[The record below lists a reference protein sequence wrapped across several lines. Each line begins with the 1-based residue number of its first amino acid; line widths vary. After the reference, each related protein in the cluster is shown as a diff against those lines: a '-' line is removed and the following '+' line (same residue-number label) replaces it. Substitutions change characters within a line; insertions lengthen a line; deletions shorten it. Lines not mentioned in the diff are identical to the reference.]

1 MHRVTFDTVVFVR
14 SLMSPYGWWARLVFD
29 YADRYTLVVSEPVV
43 KELTEV
49 LHRPALTRKY
59 RPLAT
64 RSISTI
70 LSLLAAAEWVDTPDI
85 PPVSRDPKDDKFL
98 ATAKAGQA
106 DYLVSEDR
114 DLLDLDEYEGI
125 QIITAEEFLHILE
138 EEDQTPS

>member
-1 MHRVTFDTVVFVR
+1 
-14 SLMSPYGWWARLVFD
+14 MSPYGWWAQLVFD

-43 KELTEV
+43 KEVTEV

-64 RSISTI
+64 RSINTI
-70 LSLLAAAEWVDTPDI
+70 LSLLASAEWVDVPDI

-106 DYLVSEDR
+106 AYLVSEDR
-114 DLLDLDEYEGI
+114 DLLDLSEYEGMP
-125 QIITAEEFLHILE
+125 IITAEAFLRILSA
-138 EEDQTPS
+138 EDERRS